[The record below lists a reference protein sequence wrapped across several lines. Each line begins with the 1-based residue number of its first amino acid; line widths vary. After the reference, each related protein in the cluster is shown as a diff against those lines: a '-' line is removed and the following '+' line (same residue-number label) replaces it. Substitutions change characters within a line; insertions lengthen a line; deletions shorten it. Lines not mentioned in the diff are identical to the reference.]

1 MEILAYLL
9 VGLVLGLVVS
19 QFYDP
24 EKNNLPKVLAVT
36 FAVLIIGI
44 FASGSKDGGIAS
56 ERLIGLSV
64 FYTFIAYLVC
74 SIKNA
79 IKSK

>member
-9 VGLVLGLVVS
+9 VALVLGIVVS

-36 FAVLIIGI
+36 FTILIIGI
-44 FASGSKDGGIAS
+44 FASASKDGGIAS
-56 ERLIGLSV
+56 ERLIGLSI

-79 IKSK
+79 LKSK